1 MGIRIEG
8 RMVKSEVLERIWKY
22 LDGMHRLVARGLLP
36 GADAD
41 IIPQIWWNKCWGAGG
56 LFWRELVQY
65 GVNRVGKSMGQEL
78 LFYLDCGQVCGVGF
92 YESTSSSKAW

>member
-41 IIPQIWWNKCWGAGG
+41 IIPQI
-56 LFWRELVQY
+56 
-65 GVNRVGKSMGQEL
+65 
-78 LFYLDCGQVCGVGF
+78 
-92 YESTSSSKAW
+92 